1 MLITFSFVCII
12 HFFLSF
18 PLKVT
23 FLEDGGETRGSDS
36 AVVGGVNNVNHMG
49 GPAVGGG
56 RQLVPGLIMMPDGS
70 ALHGFQQVQPQG
82 EPFILSVQ
90 R

>member
-1 MLITFSFVCII
+1 M
-12 HFFLSF
+12 
-18 PLKVT
+18 T
-23 FLEDGGETRGSDS
+23 FLEDGGDQRGSEA
-36 AVVGGVNNVNHMG
+36 AVVGSVNTLSQMG

-82 EPFILSVQ
+82 EHLTPRNVSHVGSESLMEG
-90 R
+90 

>member
-1 MLITFSFVCII
+1 M
-12 HFFLSF
+12 
-18 PLKVT
+18 T
-23 FLEDGGETRGSDS
+23 FLEDGGDQRGSEA
-36 AVVGGVNNVNHMG
+36 AVVGSVNAMGQMG

-82 EPFILSVQ
+82 KSALFQNMRVVLKIRCPRSCSREDGV
-90 R
+90 